1 MPFQKVKWM
10 QAFGGLSLLLLLP
23 ACATKLPV
31 PIDSYCQVY
40 NPVVVEKG
48 DGAISAPL
56 GVKRRIFA
64 NELTYRQECKK

>member
-10 QAFGGLSLLLLLP
+10 LGCAGLSLLLADCSGHLP
-23 ACATKLPV
+23 LST
-31 PIDSYCQVY
+31 DSYCQVY
-40 NPVVVEKG
+40 NPVVVSRG

-56 GVKRRIFA
+56 PVKKRILA